1 MKRIM
6 SLFLSAVLTVCLLF
20 PGAVLAVN
28 DDLDNPDDDIISQNE
43 ARYDLL
49 TDIPPDAPEVT
60 GTSYI
65 LYDAESDTV
74 LLGKNI
80 DAQVQP
86 AAITKL
92 MTVLLALENLDLDDT
107 ITVTQPMYIG
117 IPENYYTLGVTEG
130 EEVTVRDLIYAAL
143 LESDSD
149 ACLCLAIKISGA
161 ESLFT
166 GLMNSRA
173 TELGCT
179 NTFFTNC
186 YGNDDVSNVSTAH
199 DMALILNACTDNQDF
214 VDISTTYQHTM
225 LGTNLYADSRVI
237 SNANRFISTQEYS
250 YDYYV
255 GGLTGF
261 AENVGYSIASAASKS
276 GRKLVGII
284 LGATDSLGRYSDMID
299 MFDSG
304 YSAFS
309 TLPIDQG
316 EFMPLYNDTIEQIN
330 SALLGTDLAVMESS
344 ITLSPYLTTTSSR
357 VALGSYNTV
366 ELSNVIIDTSSMENQ
381 YFRIPVL
388 RVFNDGKTYVVGVLD
403 IEVGEKDN
411 LVPINPEKRSIWT
424 ALKTALVTLIVILT
438 LLIILVYSL
447 IIFRRKARRRASRE
461 FKNKNKM
468 L

>member
-1 MKRIM
+1 
-6 SLFLSAVLTVCLLF
+6 
-20 PGAVLAVN
+20 
-28 DDLDNPDDDIISQNE
+28 
-43 ARYDLL
+43 
-49 TDIPPDAPEVT
+49 
-60 GTSYI
+60 
-65 LYDAESDTV
+65 
-74 LLGKNI
+74 
-80 DAQVQP
+80 
-86 AAITKL
+86 
-92 MTVLLALENLDLDDT
+92 
-107 ITVTQPMYIG
+107 
-117 IPENYYTLGVTEG
+117 
-130 EEVTVRDLIYAAL
+130 
-143 LESDSD
+143 
-149 ACLCLAIKISGA
+149 
-161 ESLFT
+161 
-166 GLMNSRA
+166 
-173 TELGCT
+173 
-179 NTFFTNC
+179 
-186 YGNDDVSNVSTAH
+186 
-199 DMALILNACTDNQDF
+199 
-214 VDISTTYQHTM
+214 
-225 LGTNLYADSRVI
+225 
-237 SNANRFISTQEYS
+237 
-250 YDYYV
+250 
-255 GGLTGF
+255 
-261 AENVGYSIASAASKS
+261 
-276 GRKLVGII
+276 
-284 LGATDSLGRYSDMID
+284 MID

-424 ALKTALVTLIVILT
+424 ALKTALVTLIVILA